1 MRRRAK
7 RLQIRRRNSP
17 AQAGAARIVP
27 LDHGLIP
34 SWILAGSAT
43 FLPLR
48 LTPCRLATCR
58 LRTVVIATIGFVPSA
73 RCEYRGYAGPAWTT
87 RQRELARASGSR
99 AREAVATVWF
109 AR

>member
-34 SWILAGSAT
+34 CPILLAAPAT
-43 FLPLR
+43 FRRPPQFTASPSLG
-48 LTPCRLATCR
+48 T
-58 LRTVVIATIGFVPSA
+58 VIAIIGFGPLA
-73 RCEYRGYAGPAWTT
+73 RREYGDYAGPAWTT
-87 RQRELARASGSR
+87 LQRELAQASGSL
-99 AREAVATVWF
+99 AREAVETVWF